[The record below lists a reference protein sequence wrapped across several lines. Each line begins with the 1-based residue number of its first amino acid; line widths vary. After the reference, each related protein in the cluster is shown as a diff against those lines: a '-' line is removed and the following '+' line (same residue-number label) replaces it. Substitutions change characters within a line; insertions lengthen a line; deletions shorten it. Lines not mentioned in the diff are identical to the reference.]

1 VDVAVLGMGQMGG
14 AVAGRLLDGSHRVR
28 IWNRTPGRAP
38 ELVERGAVESGTAAE
53 AATGAD
59 VVLTSLTDDD
69 AVLDVLAPGG
79 SVLRGVGP
87 DTAVVDCSTVS
98 PGTSRRLA
106 TLYDRR
112 FVAAPIL
119 GAPSAVAS
127 GQATL
132 LLGGPSP
139 LLDRLEPVWSAVAAR
154 SVRCGDD
161 PGRAGVVKLM
171 GNYLLLAGVATLAE
185 VVATGQAAGLDDD
198 FLRSFLG
205 AVPLVAPALSN
216 RLDAVIDRDR
226 AGWFPTPLGAK
237 DLGLLLDLAGSL
249 DLDLP
254 VAETVRSRYRTAA
267 EGDLAEADIAG
278 VIGLYPR

>member
-1 VDVAVLGMGQMGG
+1 
-14 AVAGRLLDGSHRVR
+14 
-28 IWNRTPGRAP
+28 
-38 ELVERGAVESGTAAE
+38 
-53 AATGAD
+53 
-59 VVLTSLTDDD
+59 
-69 AVLDVLAPGG
+69 
-79 SVLRGVGP
+79 
-87 DTAVVDCSTVS
+87 
-98 PGTSRRLA
+98 
-106 TLYDRR
+106 
-112 FVAAPIL
+112 VAAPIL